1 MFARV
6 VGNVSV
12 SKHAVTNVVSVHDCK
27 KTGTFG
33 IANRILRKKP
43 TELFQTERIIDLSQR
58 PLRKQHTT
66 IIDLSQRPLR
76 TQHTTNTTDEH
87 PCPSAELEPAI
98 PAVER
103 LQTAKNTDFME
114 SEAIYR
120 HLLKYAK
127 AFTAVKSKVIKVKV
141 TLEQATKDQRGSRG
155 IALLSL

>member
-43 TELFQTERIIDLSQR
+43 TELFQTER
-58 PLRKQHTT
+58 